1 MTFFSLVL
9 TPNDVNSCVN
19 MFRQHTE
26 TLCPKC
32 GINKTITVKK
42 TLRLTMAVIDID
54 YGAFIRRP
62 MDWTFEYETPQFV
75 LNNRFK
81 FTLKI
86 KSSTNDQEVIICH
99 LHEGNKY
106 QSNIDV
112 QLDSGSSVLFSCQQT
127 CSIHLTGYY
136 LN

>member
-19 MFRQHTE
+19 MFRQHSE

-86 KSSTNDQEVIICH
+86 KPSTSDQEIIVCH
-99 LHEGNKY
+99 LHEVRKIP
-106 QSNIDV
+106 SR
-112 QLDSGSSVLFSCQQT
+112 
-127 CSIHLTGYY
+127 
-136 LN
+136 

>member
-1 MTFFSLVL
+1 MAFFSLVL

-32 GINKTITVKK
+32 GINKIMVVEK

-54 YGAFIRRP
+54 FGAFIRRP
-62 MDWTFEYETPQFV
+62 MDWPFDYETPQFV

-81 FTLKI
+81 FTLKM
-86 KSSTNDQEVIICH
+86 KSSTNKQE
-99 LHEGNKY
+99 L
-106 QSNIDV
+106 SNIN
-112 QLDSGSSVLFSCQQT
+112 QLRKDQWNQNFI
-127 CSIHLTGYY
+127 SIPCPGLWI
-136 LN
+136 